1 MGVYFVRRTRSKVW
15 RILGIYAISSKIG
28 KFPVNIRV
36 VSLEKPIR
44 RPGYRA

>member
-1 MGVYFVRRTRSKVW
+1 LWYFSIFR
-15 RILGIYAISSKIG
+15 
-28 KFPVNIRV
+28 KFPVNTRV